1 VADIDCWYGSGSAHL
16 MSDEGLSMNMH
27 RPMTPADDAQSFA
40 TVEGQI
46 REVIRREVAGSPKPP
61 AEIESG
67 AGGVSS
73 IIQRVAGS
81 SVKEINRLE
90 SELKELVAELQG
102 LRELLQNEGQRVQRE
117 IAGYA
122 HLSQLAMNSTAILDD
137 GMNKWKAAVEDVRRN
152 G

>member
-1 VADIDCWYGSGSAHL
+1 MNSHRPITPAGSGQS
-16 MSDEGLSMNMH
+16 LSE
-27 RPMTPADDAQSFA
+27 
-40 TVEGQI
+40 VEGQI
-46 REVIRREVAGSPKPP
+46 REAIGRELAPSPKPP
-61 AEIESG
+61 AEAESG
-67 AGGVSS
+67 AGSISS

-90 SELKELVAELQG
+90 GELQELVAELQG

-122 HLSQLAMNSTAILDD
+122 HLSQLAMNSTAVLDD
-137 GMNKWKAAVEDVRRN
+137 GMNKWKAAVENVRRS

>member
-1 VADIDCWYGSGSAHL
+1 
-16 MSDEGLSMNMH
+16 MNMH

-90 SELKELVAELQG
+90 SDS
-102 LRELLQNEGQRVQRE
+102 RSWSRSCRVCE
-117 IAGYA
+117 NYCKTKGNAFSG
-122 HLSQLAMNSTAILDD
+122 
-137 GMNKWKAAVEDVRRN
+137 K
-152 G
+152 